1 MSKEKLL
8 KYNLQFFAE
17 DGDTGAGTGTEGE
30 DAAAKTFTQ
39 VDVDNLIKK
48 RLERERKNM
57 PGKEELEAFKQW
69 KASQSKEAGQEE
81 DSEDEEDQEISE
93 PLKRGEQTTQEEDKV
108 KQLEQQLKQ
117 MELDHALDYAIK
129 ESGAK
134 SSKLLKS
141 VLDLDKI
148 FVVNGTLTGFDEQI
162 ETVKKEYSYLFGEDS
177 KSQAWGQ
184 RQKGS
189 TNKLDPV
196 EVAFLAKNP
205 GLKY

>member
-17 DGDTGAGTGTEGE
+17 DGDTGAGEEGE
-30 DAAAKTFTQ
+30 AVAAKTFTQ
-39 VDVDNLIKK
+39 ADVDNLIKK

-69 KASQSKEAGQEE
+69 KASQSKDTGQEE
-81 DSEDEEDQEISE
+81 DSEGEEDQDETDTPGTDQKGNESD
-93 PLKRGEQTTQEEDKV
+93 RV

-134 SSKLLKS
+134 SGKLLKAL
-141 VLDLDKI
+141 LDMDKI
-148 FVVNGTLTGFDEQI
+148 HVVNGNLIGFDEQL
-162 ETVKKEYSYLFGEDS
+162 ETVREEYSYLFGEDNR
-177 KSQAWGQ
+177 SQAWGQ

-189 TNKLDPV
+189 NSKIDPV
-196 EVAFLAKNP
+196 EAAFLAKNP